1 MTRRMTLAAV
11 AVCAAAAVAVSGAG
25 APGPVTVTIYHTSDI
40 HEHSGPLPRVAEL
53 VARRRKKDP
62 NVLFVDTG
70 DWCNKGDLTA
80 LGTRGE
86 AIVAMM
92 AAAKYD
98 AVIPGNHEFTF
109 GARRLAEL
117 VDKYSVPLL
126 TANCEWASK
135 VKPRNAAKY
144 RIYKL
149 RGVTV
154 AVVGTAP
161 PFVGAAKGP
170 SVKIRPIAASVRPL
184 IAGLDRKADVI
195 VLLTHVGLPDDKKLV
210 SALPRVDVICG
221 GHHHKRFR
229 SLNFD
234 RNTETVLQHSGQ
246 FGDVVG
252 EVTITWDGK
261 RITDRKARL
270 IRITNEMPESEA
282 VKAVREKY
290 VPPKAARARGDI
302 THPAPAGPV
311 DPVPTALAPV
321 AVPPG

>member
-1 MTRRMTLAAV
+1 MMKRMTLAAV
-11 AVCAAAAVAVSGAG
+11 AVCTAAGAVSGAG
-25 APGPVTVTIYHTSDI
+25 APRPVTVTIYHTSDL

-53 VARRRKKDP
+53 VARRKKEDP

-109 GARRLAEL
+109 GPRRLVEL
-117 VDKYSVPLL
+117 VDRYSVPML
-126 TANCEWASK
+126 TANCEWSRN
-135 VKPRNAAKY
+135 VKPRRAAKY
-144 RIYKL
+144 RVYKL
-149 RGVTV
+149 KGVTV

-161 PFVGAAKGP
+161 PFASAAKGP
-170 SVKIRPIAASVRPL
+170 AVKIRPIAAAVKPL
-184 IAGLDRKADVI
+184 IAELDRKADII
-195 VLLTHVGLPDDKKLV
+195 VLLTHVGPPDDKKLV
-210 SALPRVDVICG
+210 RALPRVDVILG
-221 GHHHKRFR
+221 GHHHRRFS

-234 RNTETVLQHSGQ
+234 RQTKTILQHSGQ
-246 FGDVVG
+246 FGEAVG

-270 IRITNEMPESEA
+270 IKITNDMPESEA

-290 VPPKAARARGDI
+290 VPRKAAQARGEI
-302 THPAPAGPV
+302 TRPAPFGTA
-311 DPVPTALAPV
+311 DPVPTAFAPM
-321 AVPPG
+321 AAPPG

>member
-1 MTRRMTLAAV
+1 MITRMTLAAV
-11 AVCAAAAVAVSGAG
+11 AVCAAAAAVSGAG
-25 APGPVTVTIYHTSDI
+25 APRPVTVTIYHTSDI
-40 HEHSGPLPRVAEL
+40 HEHSGRLPRVAEL
-53 VARRRKKDP
+53 VAARRKKDP

-109 GARRLAEL
+109 GVRRLAEL
-117 VDKYSVPLL
+117 VDRYSVPLL
-126 TANCEWASK
+126 TANCEWART
-135 VKPRNAAKY
+135 VKPRKAAKY

-149 RGVTV
+149 KGV
-154 AVVGTAP
+154 AVAIVGTAP

-170 SVKIRPIAASVRPL
+170 SVKILPIAAAVKPL
-184 IAGLDRKADVI
+184 IAELDRKADVI
-195 VLLTHVGLPDDKKLV
+195 VLLTHVGPPEDKKLV
-210 SALPRVDVICG
+210 RALPRVDVIFG
-221 GHHHKRFR
+221 GHHHRRFR
-229 SLNFD
+229 SINFD
-234 RNTETVLQHSGQ
+234 GKTETVLQHSGQ
-246 FGDVVG
+246 FGEVVG

-290 VPPKAARARGDI
+290 VPRKAARALGGA

-311 DPVPTALAPV
+311 DPAPSVLASV
-321 AVPPG
+321 AMPPG